1 MPQSSCQFIY
11 FRVKPSVKPEDPSSE
26 EGQALLNVFRTA
38 KHQSGH
44 QSSAWGRTS
53 EDPDLIVWVMDW
65 SDARSSTDQ
74 GLLDPFLAEDN
85 SQLPTS
91 IYVTLSPPIT
101 ATETL
106 TQNPVTELCTL
117 PYASTLSVPEARQ
130 INADL
135 ISFRTAQMESMPQV
149 TGPLSWA
156 MGQLD
161 RPCKL
166 NHALSPSGKATVHFL
181 AVGWD
186 SVNAHLEAKETLKFS
201 QGVAPLMEKMLAPI
215 PGLEMK
221 HVSFQKI

>member
-1 MPQSSCQFIY
+1 M
-11 FRVKPSVKPEDPSSE
+11 
-26 EGQALLNVFRTA
+26 
-38 KHQSGH
+38 
-44 QSSAWGRTS
+44 
-53 EDPDLIVWVMDW
+53 
-65 SDARSSTDQ
+65 
-74 GLLDPFLAEDN
+74 
-85 SQLPTS
+85 
-91 IYVTLSPPIT
+91 
-101 ATETL
+101 
-106 TQNPVTELCTL
+106 
-117 PYASTLSVPEARQ
+117 PEARQ

>member
-1 MPQSSCQFIY
+1 MSQSSCQFIY
-11 FRVKPSVKPEDPSSE
+11 FRVKPSVRPEDPSSE

-53 EDPDLIVWVMDW
+53 EDPDLIVWVMANQTDW

-74 GLLDPFLAEDN
+74 GLQDPFLAEDN

-117 PYASTLSVPEARQ
+117 PYA
-130 INADL
+130 NL

-149 TGPLSWA
+149 TGPVSWA

-181 AVGWD
+181 AVG
-186 SVNAHLEAKETLKFS
+186 
-201 QGVAPLMEKMLAPI
+201 
-215 PGLEMK
+215 
-221 HVSFQKI
+221 